1 MSGPRDWT
9 DAGPQDVPDR
19 DPNEGDPAEE
29 WDEEDETTGLRV
41 GELFDSLFCRGLGG
55 TTAPAH

>member
-1 MSGPRDWT
+1 MTGPRDGA

-19 DPNEGDPAEE
+19 DPNEDDPFDDKEP
-29 WDEEDETTGLRV
+29 DEATGLTP

-55 TTAPAH
+55 TAAPAN